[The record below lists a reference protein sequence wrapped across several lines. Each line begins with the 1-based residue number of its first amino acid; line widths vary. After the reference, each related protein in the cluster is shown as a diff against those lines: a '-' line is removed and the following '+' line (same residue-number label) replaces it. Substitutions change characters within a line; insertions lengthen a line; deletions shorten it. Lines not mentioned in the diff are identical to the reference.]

1 MIQTW
6 GNLTHLLFNLF
17 RVPLFVVCLLFVP
30 FSFRLLC
37 CTLHGSKQLVSGLPE
52 LELAFLQLA
61 SLSLFV
67 MFEIWFKVPL
77 PKGPIEAALGF
88 V

>member
-1 MIQTW
+1 MRIL
-6 GNLTHLLFNLF
+6 GG
-17 RVPLFVVCLLFVP
+17 
-30 FSFRLLC
+30 FSYLK
-37 CTLHGSKQLVSGLPE
+37 TLAVSLGV
-52 LELAFLQLA
+52 